1 MPAHDAPDPEAQLSP
16 REIARLR
23 ARDRKRSTRMVVDN
37 AGIKR
42 ILLARR
48 DRAAAEA
55 KDKDTVSAGT
65 TSRGQRA
72 GGRQNTT

>member
-1 MPAHDAPDPEAQLSP
+1 MPDRHAPDPDAELSP
-16 REIARLR
+16 SESSRLR

-48 DRAAAEA
+48 DRVAARASAKDEAAA
-55 KDKDTVSAGT
+55 GT
-65 TSRGQRA
+65 PGDRPA
-72 GGRQNTT
+72 GGR